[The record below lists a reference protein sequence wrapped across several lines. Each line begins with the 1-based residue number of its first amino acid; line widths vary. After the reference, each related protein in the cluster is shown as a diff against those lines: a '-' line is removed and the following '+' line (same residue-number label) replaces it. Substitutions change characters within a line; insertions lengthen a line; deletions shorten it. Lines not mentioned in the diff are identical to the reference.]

1 MNDTQS
7 IEDQLRAENEALR
20 RQLAEQKTH
29 DAPKKPSGWSG
40 IIVFLL
46 IAMLAFAGYYLGYL
60 PREKRERV
68 LAAESQTQTESLPV
82 VKRAATSHANPRF
95 ESARATF
102 RTTSGLSSRIGSS
115 SNPMASARR
124 NRRVARGY
132 RSSFSNGGITAVIWI
147 FGISE

>member
-82 VKRAATSHANPRF
+82 VNVTPVVRSATTASLVLPGNIQAVTEAPVL
-95 ESARATF
+95 ARA
-102 RTTSGLSSRIGSS
+102 SGYVKKRIADIGD
-115 SNPMASARR
+115 
-124 NRRVARGY
+124 RV
-132 RSSFSNGGITAVIWI
+132 TAGQVLAEIEAPELDQQI
-147 FGISE
+147 RQ